1 MTFRP
6 FLVLS
11 ALSLTLLG
19 STAAAAS
26 SSEARVPEQWGG
38 ITRSFDVRFAGEIVG
53 HQTSEQPLGT
63 ECHSSGH
70 SQTLDWVSEAVPDG
84 KRPPYRLEVTK
95 LGRFK
100 SEHLWVKPMQR
111 NFTRY
116 TTTTSA
122 NWIMRD
128 VYCPSWYATPII
140 RERQVPMPCGTWT
153 DTGWIDVAR
162 TGKRHYLAWWPP
174 RQECVSIPNKDPLT
188 PSAIKIDFLKLFAC
202 AARKPRSCTRIL
214 SGAHTY
220 TDTYVVPSSTNRNEP
235 TTITDRI
242 TVTWSLKLKANG
254 IVKR

>member
-1 MTFRP
+1 MTLRSL
-6 FLVLS
+6 LVLS
-11 ALSLTLLG
+11 ALSLALLG
-19 STAAAAS
+19 SSTAAGS
-26 SSEARVPEQWGG
+26 PSEALAPAQWGG
-38 ITRSFDVRFAGEIVG
+38 ITRSFDVVFAGKIVG
-53 HQTSEQPLGT
+53 HQTSEQPLGS

-70 SQTLDWVSEAVPDG
+70 SQTLDWTSVAEPDG

-100 SEHLWVKPMQR
+100 SEHLWVKPMKR

-122 NWIMRD
+122 KWVMRD
-128 VYCPSWYATPII
+128 VYCPSWSATPII
-140 RERQVPMPCGTWT
+140 RERPVEMPCGTWT

-174 RQECVSIPNKDPLT
+174 RQECVSIPNKDPLK
-188 PSAIKIDFLKLFAC
+188 PSAIRIDFLKLFAC
-202 AARKPRSCTRIL
+202 AARNPRGCKRTL

-220 TDTYVVPSSTNRNEP
+220 TDTYVVPPSGDRYEP

-242 TVTWSLKLKANG
+242 TVTWSLALKANG